1 MEANVSSR
9 PLYEIPKSQVASI
22 EPKLRSGDVI
32 GVISRERNGLHST
45 AHVGLAL
52 RTGDGVL
59 HFMHAS
65 SPSNYGKVVVDD
77 RLSKY
82 LYRYGSDS
90 GILVARPLR

>member
-1 MEANVSSR
+1 
-9 PLYEIPKSQVASI
+9 LYEIPKSKVAGI
-22 EPKLRSGDVI
+22 ESKLRSGDII
-32 GVISRERNGLHST
+32 GIISHDRTGLYST

-65 SPSNYGKVVVDD
+65 SPSNYGHVTVDAQ
-77 RLSKY
+77 LSKY
-82 LYRYGSDS
+82 LYRYHSDS

>member
-9 PLYEIPKSQVASI
+9 PLYDIPKSQVAKI
-22 EPKLRSGDVI
+22 EPKLRSGDII

-52 RTGDGVL
+52 RTRDGVL

-65 SPSNYGKVVVDD
+65 SPSNYGHVVVDSD
-77 RLSKY
+77 LSKY
-82 LYRYGSDS
+82 LYRYCSVS
-90 GILVARPLR
+90 EIFVARQL